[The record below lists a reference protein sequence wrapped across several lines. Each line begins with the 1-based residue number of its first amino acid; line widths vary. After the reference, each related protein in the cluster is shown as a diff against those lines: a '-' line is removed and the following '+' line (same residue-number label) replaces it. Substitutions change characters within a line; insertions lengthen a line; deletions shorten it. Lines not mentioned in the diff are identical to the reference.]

1 MIERPR
7 YIEKLVSYKDNGR
20 VKIITG
26 IRRCGKSYLL
36 KELYASYLHL
46 NGIDEKHFVYIALDD
61 FDNSHLWN
69 PVELNKY
76 IRSLIVDNQMYYIV
90 IDEIQNVFDI
100 KNPIF
105 TNGKIVKAKK
115 TDENKLGFVQ
125 VVLGLMKIEN
135 VDLYI
140 TGSNSRF
147 LSKDIVTDFRDR
159 GDEIH
164 VLVL

>member
-1 MIERPR
+1 MCLHTKKESVKMIKRPR

-76 IRSLIVDNQMYYIV
+76 IRSLIVDNQLYYIV
-90 IDEIQNVFDI
+90 IDAIQHVLDI
-100 KNPIF
+100 TNPTFIS
-105 TNGKIVKAKK
+105 GIVVKAK
-115 TDENKLGFVQ
+115 NM
-125 VVLGLMKIEN
+125 MKIN
-135 VDLYI
+135 
-140 TGSNSRF
+140 
-147 LSKDIVTDFRDR
+147 
-159 GDEIH
+159 
-164 VLVL
+164 LVLFKLY